1 MGSYSKP
8 VEIKNIRGV
17 GIQITW
23 EEGHQSDYSFEYLRV
38 SCQCAACIDEWT
50 GESLIKR
57 ESIPGDIHPQEIV
70 PVGNYAIHISW
81 SDGHT
86 TGIYS
91 FDLLRKICPC
101 ETCMSMNQ

>member
-1 MGSYSKP
+1 MKEYIRPS
-8 VEIKNIRGV
+8 EIKNIRGV
-17 GIQITW
+17 GIHMTW
-23 EEGHQSDYSFEYLRV
+23 EDGHLSDYSYEYLRV
-38 SCQCAACIDEWT
+38 SCQCAACVDEWT

-57 ESIPGDIHPQEIV
+57 ESIPKDIHPEDLF
-70 PVGNYAIHISW
+70 PVGNYAIQINW

-101 ETCMSMNQ
+101 ESCMSHNR